1 VNLRKGIDLF
11 IQCAQQILMQ
21 TRKRSVR
28 FLARS
33 HKQNIRFFWI
43 GHGYDPKEDMAYSIY
58 LFEQIRRSNLED
70 HVFFVGEL
78 IGLKTAYQT
87 ALERARVQALIATID
102 DSSAAPHRRGK
113 RPQRAIKPAAEQ
125 FEETIAVVVP
135 VDCGELRGSCRI
147 RPRSQISGC
156 RSQDTIR
163 GWPRWPGRKAALHDG
178 QNAGARA

>member
-1 VNLRKGIDLF
+1 MYPIGMIEDVVRYSSELVFSGAFTMNDAKSRAPIGCPKSERIWLSTGPLHSTMAAMPKGFATSFVRMGGLRRRSLFSGPGSVNLRKGIDLF

-33 HKQNIRFFWI
+33 HKQNFRFFWI
-43 GHGYDPKEDMAYSIY
+43 GHSYDPKEDMAYSIY

-87 ALERARVQALIATID
+87 ALERA
-102 DSSAAPHRRGK
+102 
-113 RPQRAIKPAAEQ
+113 
-125 FEETIAVVVP
+125 
-135 VDCGELRGSCRI
+135 
-147 RPRSQISGC
+147 GC
-156 RSQDTIR
+156 RR
-163 GWPRWPGRKAALHDG
+163 
-178 QNAGARA
+178 

>member
-1 VNLRKGIDLF
+1 
-11 IQCAQQILMQ
+11 MQ

-43 GHGYDPKEDMAYSIY
+43 GHSYDPKEDMAYSIY

-135 VDCGELRGSCRI
+135 VDAASRVSSRVLSYPAAI
-147 RPRSQISGC
+147 ANLWMSKPRYHPRVATMA
-156 RSQDTIR
+156 RS
-163 GWPRWPGRKAALHDG
+163 
-178 QNAGARA
+178 